1 MNALVRE
8 AMLLYPCVHRSLFR
22 KKTMQLKG
30 QNTKTSPLKSTEEL
44 KSTLEEVLES
54 ARAQG
59 ATDVSVSVNHDCGF
73 SVDVRMQ
80 EIETIAFSEDNAVVL
95 TVYIGHKKGSASS
108 TDTAPASLKAMVTAA
123 IEIAKVSAEDLCFG
137 LADAALMVKEC
148 PDLDL
153 YHPWDITPEEAIDI
167 AKNCEAEA
175 LSTDARI
182 VNSDG
187 VNFSTYVSHISY
199 ANTHGARASLHS
211 SRHSISCSL
220 VSKAEDCMQ
229 RDYDYTTA
237 IHPGDL
243 IPISS
248 LAKSAVKR
256 TVGRLHARQIKTQ
269 KTPVIFSSRVSSG
282 IFGSLMNA
290 ISGSNLY
297 KKNSF
302 LLDALGQDIFPSFV
316 NVYEQPYLLRALG
329 STPMDGEGVATRNNI
344 FVDAGRLN
352 QYVLGSYSA
361 RKLKL
366 ETTANSDGVHN
377 LTIDPTTGDLQALLK
392 MMGTGLLVTE
402 LMGQGINVITGDY
415 SRGASGFWVENGVIQ
430 YPVEGITIAGNLKDM
445 FKGIVAIGN
454 DLNPSISTRCG
465 SLLIQEM
472 TVAGK

>member
-1 MNALVRE
+1 
-8 AMLLYPCVHRSLFR
+8 
-22 KKTMQLKG
+22 MQLNG

-44 KSTLEEVLES
+44 KSTLDEVIKN

-73 SVDVRMQ
+73 SVDVRMG
-80 EIETIAFSEDNAVVL
+80 EIETIAFSEDNALVL
-95 TVYIGHKKGSASS
+95 TVYIGNKKGSASS
-108 TDTAPASLKAMVTAA
+108 TDTAPASLKAMVKAA
-123 IEIAKVSAEDLCFG
+123 LEIAEVSAEDPCFG
-137 LADAALMVKEC
+137 LAETELMVTESK
-148 PDLDL
+148 DLDL
-153 YHPWDITPEEAIDI
+153 YHPWDITPEQAIAI
-167 AKNCEAEA
+167 AKACEDEA
-175 LSTDARI
+175 LSLDTRI

-187 VNFSTYVSHISY
+187 VNFSTYVSHVSY

-220 VSKAEDCMQ
+220 VSKAKDCMQ

-237 IHPGDL
+237 IHPDDL
-243 IPISS
+243 MNVSS
-248 LAKSAVKR
+248 LAKSAVER
-256 TVGRLHARQIKTQ
+256 TVSRLHARQIKTQ

-302 LLDALGQDIFPSFV
+302 LLDALGQVIFPSFIQV
-316 NVYEQPYLLRALG
+316 HEQPYLLRALG

-361 RKLKL
+361 RKLGLK
-366 ETTANSDGVHN
+366 TTANSDGVHN
-377 LTIDPTTGDLQALLK
+377 LTIDPTTGDLPQLLK

-402 LMGQGINVITGDY
+402 LMGQGVNIITGDY
-415 SRGASGFWVENGVIQ
+415 SRGASGFWVENGIIQ
-430 YPVEGITIAGNLKDM
+430 YPVEGITIASNLKDM
-445 FKGIVAIGN
+445 FKGIVAVGN
-454 DLNPSISTRCG
+454 DINPAISTRCG
-465 SLLIQEM
+465 SILIDEM
-472 TVAGK
+472 MVAGE